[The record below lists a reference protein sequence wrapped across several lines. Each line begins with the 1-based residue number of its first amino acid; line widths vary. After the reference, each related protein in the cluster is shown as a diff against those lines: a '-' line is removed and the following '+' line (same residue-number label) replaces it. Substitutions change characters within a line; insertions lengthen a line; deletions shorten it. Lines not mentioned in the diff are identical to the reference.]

1 MAFNDIVR
9 RGPLSLTAAA
19 ALTQG
24 YLVKLDTSAKA
35 ALAGTGDVPLGVVSE
50 TVGSGDP
57 VSVDPCE
64 GVVKLVAGAAISI
77 GDYVCVTTGGK
88 VIKED
93 AGAPG
98 HLNTPTAFTI
108 GQAVTA
114 ASTDGDA
121 VFVASLR

>member
-35 ALAGTGDVPLGVVSE
+35 ALAGSGDVPLGVVSE
-50 TVGSGDP
+50 TVASGDT
-57 VSVDPCE
+57 VSVEPCE
-64 GVVKLVAGAAISI
+64 GVVKLVASAAISI
-77 GDYVCVTTGGK
+77 GDYVCATTGGK
-88 VIKED
+88 VAKED
-93 AGAPG
+93 APITHA
-98 HLNTPTAFTI
+98 NTPTAFTI
-108 GQAVTA
+108 GQAITA
-114 ASTDGDA
+114 ATTDGDA